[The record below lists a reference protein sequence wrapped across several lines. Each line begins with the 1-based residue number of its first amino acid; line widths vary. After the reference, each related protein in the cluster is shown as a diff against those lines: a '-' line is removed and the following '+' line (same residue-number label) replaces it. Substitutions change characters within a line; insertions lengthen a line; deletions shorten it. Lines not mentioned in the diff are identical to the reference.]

1 MQGVQ
6 DSLLV
11 FQCNCLIFALPN
23 AGNFRQFASMR
34 GMARF
39 VCPNWTEKFE
49 KELLAL
55 IIAFGGKLATDE
67 VSRRFDLL
75 GGSPRSVIAEDLDIA
90 LIQETDVPDIALI
103 LVVPYF
109 CLKNYRSTHHTFFQ
123 YNIIF
128 YTFCQ
133 PSMKS
138 SFY

>member
-1 MQGVQ
+1 
-6 DSLLV
+6 
-11 FQCNCLIFALPN
+11 
-23 AGNFRQFASMR
+23 MR

-39 VCPNWTEKFE
+39 VCLNWTDE

-55 IIAFGGKLATDE
+55 SIAFGATDE

-123 YNIIF
+123 YFSYEVIEYTSNENSKEGFKTLFYCIILNF
-128 YTFCQ
+128 FLFRNLFNAITFLFRETQ
-133 PSMKS
+133 S
-138 SFY
+138 SK